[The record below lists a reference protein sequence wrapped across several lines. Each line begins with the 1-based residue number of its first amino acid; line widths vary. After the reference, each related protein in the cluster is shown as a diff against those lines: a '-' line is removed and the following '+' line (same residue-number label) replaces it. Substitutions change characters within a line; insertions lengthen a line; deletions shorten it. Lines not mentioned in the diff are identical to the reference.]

1 MRATK
6 TATAATLA
14 IAMAAAAIVSAALA
28 APPPPATPAN
38 AAAAA
43 ATTVRYTAVTK
54 AAGIDFTHRHGGTG
68 RKYYVESSAAGVCW
82 LDYDGDGWQDLYYVQ
97 SGPLPGTPRPPDLT
111 FSKLYRNRRD
121 GTFEDVTARAGVA
134 NAAGYGSGCGVAD
147 YDNDGD
153 DDLYVTNFG
162 PSLLYRNNG
171 DGTFTDVTEAA
182 GVRNGLYAACAGW
195 ADYDLDGRP
204 DLYVSNYVDFT
215 MNDQKYCGDLRAGRR
230 SYCHPDAYEGLPDVL
245 YHNEGNGRFKE
256 VSRAAGIWDPL
267 GKTFG
272 VVWLDFDRDGDDDL
286 FVANDATPNRLYR
299 NDGNGKFTDI
309 TLLAGV
315 CCSEDGRPQSGMG
328 VDAGDYDN
336 DGWQDLIVTNL
347 SNEPAELYR
356 NLAGKGPFATV
367 SYPAGL
373 AEPGLLQTKWGVAF
387 YDFDNDADLDV
398 LMTNGHPMD
407 DIEQVSDNILYAQ
420 KPSLFENDGKGFF
433 REIGARAGDY
443 FLRTD
448 VGRGLAVADYDNDG
462 DIDFTVNANGR
473 PATLLRNDGGSAAGH
488 WITLR
493 LAGTRVNRS
502 ALGTMVTVTA
512 GGRRQVREVR
522 ASSSFMSQND
532 MRLHFGLGA
541 ATRVDQIEVR
551 WPGREAR
558 IERTGP
564 VPADQFLTIREGS
577 GIVERR
583 APGR

>member
-1 MRATK
+1 MRAPLA
-6 TATAATLA
+6 ATAAA
-14 IAMAAAAIVSAALA
+14 FAVAMAAVAIVV
-28 APPPPATPAN
+28 
-38 AAAAA
+38 AAA
-43 ATTVRYTAVTK
+43 ATAPATAPAVRYTDATR
-54 AAGIDFTHRHGGTG
+54 AAGIDFVHRHGGTG

-82 LDYDGDGWQDLYYVQ
+82 FDYDGDGWQDLYYVQ
-97 SGPLPGTPRPPDLT
+97 SGPLPGSPRPPDLT
-111 FSKLYRNRRD
+111 YSKLYHNRRD

-134 NAAGYGSGCGVAD
+134 NAGGYGSGCGIAD

-171 DGTFTDVTEAA
+171 DGTFTDVAEAA
-182 GVRNGLYAACAGW
+182 GVKNGLYAACAGW

-215 MNDQKYCGDLRAGRR
+215 MNDQKYCGDIRVGRR
-230 SYCHPDAYEGLPDVL
+230 SYCHPDAYDGLPDAL

-256 VSRAAGIWDPL
+256 VSRASGIWDPL
-267 GKTFG
+267 GKSFG
-272 VVWLDFDRDGDDDL
+272 VVWVDYDRDGDDDL

-309 TLLAGV
+309 TLVAGV

-328 VDAGDYDN
+328 TDAADYDN

-347 SNEPAELYR
+347 SNEPNELYR
-356 NLAGKGPFATV
+356 NLSGKGPFAIV
-367 SYPAGL
+367 SYPVGL
-373 AEPGLLQTKWGVAF
+373 AVPSLLTTAWGVAF
-387 YDFDNDADLDV
+387 NDFDNDADLDV
-398 LMTNGHPMD
+398 VMTNGHPMD
-407 DIEQVSDNILYAQ
+407 DIDKVSDIMTQAQ
-420 KPSLFENDGKGFF
+420 KPFLFQNDGKGFY
-433 REIGARAGDY
+433 REIGAQAGEF

-502 ALGTMVTVTA
+502 ALGAMVTVTA
-512 GGRRQVREVR
+512 GGRKQVREVR
-522 ASSSFMSQND
+522 SASSFMSQND

-551 WPGREAR
+551 WPGREPR
-558 IERTGP
+558 IERMGP
-564 VPADQFLTIREGS
+564 FPADQFLTIREG
-577 GIVERR
+577 GVVERR